1 MCGKNLKFVNNK
13 IEKLKFHSSKSP
25 ISWMNFIGY
34 KNDEVIA
41 LLCIVLSK
49 MSGFV
54 RVFDKSKNMNFLI
67 KKKLLSKKDK
77 KSGIK
82 SAILWKNNW

>member
-1 MCGKNLKFVNNK
+1 
-13 IEKLKFHSSKSP
+13 
-25 ISWMNFIGY
+25 MNFIGY

-82 SAILWKNNW
+82 SAIL